1 MLNTLSRSV
10 KAKNSEYPFRSPLR
24 VRVFFPNVNSKPS
37 WSYPTQK
44 NFGQPKKKIQE
55 QSEKRATSMEHL
67 LPKEKLSTSRCAKN
81 YEIISTLFVLYLDKY
96 TPTRK
101 IIHLLTKRHIKY
113 ITSSSKATIWQS
125 NTWRLKLLNTA
136 S

>member
-44 NFGQPKKKIQE
+44 NFAQPKKIQE
-55 QSEKRATSMEHL
+55 QSEERATSMEHFL
-67 LPKEKLSTSRCAKN
+67 LKEKLSTSGCAKK

-96 TPTRK
+96 TPTSK

>member
-37 WSYPTQK
+37 WSYPTQT
-44 NFGQPKKKIQE
+44 NFAQPKKKIQD
-55 QSEKRATSMEHL
+55 QSEERATSMEHL
-67 LPKEKLSTSRCAKN
+67 VLKEKLSTSRCAKN

-101 IIHLLTKRHIKY
+101 IIRLVKRHIKY

>member
-44 NFGQPKKKIQE
+44 NFAQPKKIQE
-55 QSEKRATSMEHL
+55 QSEERALTKR
-67 LPKEKLSTSRCAKN
+67 KIIDFGVRQR

-96 TPTRK
+96 TPTSK